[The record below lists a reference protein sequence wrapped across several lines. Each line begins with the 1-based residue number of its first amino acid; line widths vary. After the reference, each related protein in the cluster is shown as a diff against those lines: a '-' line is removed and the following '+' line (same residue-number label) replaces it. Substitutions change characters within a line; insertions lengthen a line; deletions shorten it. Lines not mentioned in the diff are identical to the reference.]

1 MSEVTFLELSER
13 SRSLESANHELRTL
27 NSDCM
32 ERLRTLELELKR
44 PIRPTNKQPHTNVP
58 DIYGPR
64 LDSSHKNADIVGLA
78 SLSSNASNPV
88 PSFADGQHQPYI
100 RSSGKSLDKH
110 VNTNDSENNNVVK
123 TLTKRCCDLEANV
136 LLLQKERELTEKRT
150 VALKKQI
157 EVRNEEIDRLRRV
170 VEGEMPLEKLGL
182 ETQQGHTD
190 RTIGQL
196 QSQVDLLQKR
206 NEELEKRM
214 FLRLDAISQSAFA
227 VSSRRERASQCDLL
241 KHPIDGKVDRCELA
255 ELLDN
260 FEKTSSQ
267 FLSRTDELVNCE
279 KKMVLEIERLKRLV
293 PPPKKPTQPVKRR
306 AMRAAIKKP
315 PSPSPTAVTG
325 TNTAATTAKQMPD
338 DNEPPIKEY
347 VEGLLA
353 DRETLRAQMDYLN
366 RSLRRW
372 FTTGAAFITATDD
385 TTGGD
390 NQNAHTQSVYLD
402 APNGDREE
410 KEALVGLESTSEMLK
425 ALLKATESERD
436 YYIRRTE
443 ELQAEVSRLTYLSSH
458 HCHHGQSAVYISPKN
473 DAEFETVR
481 QERDELQVALNQFEQ
496 NLIKIQSEA
505 RSLRSERDQLLL
517 EREKA
522 QKSEASS
529 KRPTFFTGLTG
540 SEHAQTLDYQW
551 KNSAVSNPDGS
562 QRVKASTETGG
573 LSQHSCDEQQQLR
586 EEISAL
592 QMAVADSRT
601 QLEASQRHNNELEL
615 QVEQL
620 KCKLEQMT
628 SRKEEAEKLKE
639 QLQAA
644 LVQTNARNS
653 SLVSELAMRK
663 NMCNEALRGK
673 QLSDAMVAE
682 AQRDLQSLNARVME
696 LDTEIRCSHEEVSR
710 LRKVASQ
717 LDAEKDALQA
727 SLDDRTEDLV
737 TLKRDLEQRT
747 QLFEENKQYLNG
759 VELRLR
765 QVTAMAAER
774 DREVQTLS
782 ERLREA
788 ETSSQVVSR
797 SRDISEGKYAKAKDD
812 IAVLG
817 NEVESLKTHLQAVKN
832 ENNDLHCR
840 LAEALQNVSS
850 SDQALDVKLKE
861 HKDFSLSKE
870 FEAMSKRNVEL
881 ERTLAEVEEALQ
893 GKEAAVRD
901 HIDRAQKA
909 EFAALNAKR
918 ERVIAE
924 EKCARLSTAAEK
936 AESRVQELDGEV
948 AEVRRDL
955 AATRDLAGALQAR
968 LDSTAGQAVTAASDL
983 TAKLAECE
991 RKLRDALDETAH
1003 QREIVQQLELLLAV
1017 ARENQTRLQASLDR
1031 KTEECERLRKDTRS
1045 TYQAVGVAATE
1056 ALRLHNQFTTHL
1068 RHAGSTGATTTSVTQ
1083 TAVPSAGGKDHPLL
1097 FYKPLHP
1104 TPSTGS
1110 TVSLPL
1116 ESNHVV
1122 TAVSSA
1128 TTTPRESPTCH
1139 PVSSGHTEF
1148 GAQDRFRPLKGY
1160 LLFLPSSD
1168 AGIQESQV
1176 LIRSKSTP
1184 SIIEAD
1190 LASSSA
1196 PHSREGLFKG
1206 IATYMS
1212 RSMNRYKH
1220 GCFHFSG
1227 CLDGRPIEDGNGDDG
1242 KRTHTYLVE
1251 DMPSSTIALRW
1262 FCKNALLEP
1271 GKSSSWQAQ
1280 IGSSRVEEFVGPGM
1294 WVTGW
1299 GVDGGI
1305 CEPVVSGRHGD
1316 CHAAAMVYVCE
1327 IACVGS
1333 EGVLISNICTGERES
1348 VRLGGV

>member
-1 MSEVTFLELSER
+1 I
-13 SRSLESANHELRTL
+13 
-27 NSDCM
+27 C
-32 ERLRTLELELKR
+32 
-44 PIRPTNKQPHTNVP
+44 
-58 DIYGPR
+58 GPR
-64 LDSSHKNADIVGLA
+64 LDSSHKNADLVGLA

-88 PSFADGQHQPYI
+88 PSCADSQHQPYVC
-100 RSSGKSLDKH
+100 SSGKSLDEH
-110 VNTNDSENNNVVK
+110 LNTDDSE
-123 TLTKRCCDLEANV
+123 
-136 LLLQKERELTEKRT
+136 
-150 VALKKQI
+150 I
-157 EVRNEEIDRLRRV
+157 EVRNEEIGRLRRV

-267 FLSRTDELVNCE
+267 FLSRTDELVNCGNLLATFKE

-315 PSPSPTAVTG
+315 PSPSPTAVTD
-325 TNTAATTAKQMPD
+325 TNTAATTAKQIPD
-338 DNEPPIKEY
+338 DNGPPTKEY
-347 VEGLLA
+347 IEGLLA
-353 DRETLRAQMDYLN
+353 DRETLRAQMEYLN

-372 FTTGAAFITATDD
+372 FTTDAAFITATDD
-385 TTGGD
+385 TTGGG

-410 KEALVGLESTSEMLK
+410 NEAPAGLEFTSEVQ
-425 ALLKATESERD
+425 SERD

-443 ELQAEVSRLTYLSSH
+443 ELQAEVSRLTHLSSH
-458 HCHHGQSAVYISPKN
+458 HYHHGQSAVYISPKN

-496 NLIKIQSEA
+496 NLLKIQSEA

-540 SEHAQTLDYQW
+540 SEHAQTFDHRW

-562 QRVKASTETGG
+562 QRVRASTETGG
-573 LSQHSCDEQQQLR
+573 LSQNSCNEQQQLR
-586 EEISAL
+586 KEISAL
-592 QMAVADSRT
+592 QMAVADSLT
-601 QLEASQRHNNELEL
+601 QLEASQRHTNELEL

-663 NMCNEALRGK
+663 NMCSEALRGK
-673 QLSDAMVAE
+673 QLSDSMVAE

-696 LDTEIRCSHEEVSR
+696 LDAEIRCSHEEVSR

-782 ERLREA
+782 ERLHEA

-797 SRDISEGKYAKAKDD
+797 SRDISEEKYAKAKDD

-861 HKDFSLSKE
+861 HKDLLVQYGSLSKE

-881 ERTLAEVEEALQ
+881 ERTLVEVEEALQ

-1003 QREIVQQLELLLAV
+1003 QREVVQQLELLLAV
-1017 ARENQTRLQASLDR
+1017 ARENQARLQASLDR

-1045 TYQAVGVAATE
+1045 TYQAVGVATTE
-1056 ALRLHNQFTTHL
+1056 ALKLHNQFTTHL

-1083 TAVPSAGGKDHPLL
+1083 TAVPSAGGKDHSLL

-1128 TTTPRESPTCH
+1128 TTTPRESPTRH
-1139 PVSSGHTEF
+1139 PVPSG
-1148 GAQDRFRPLKGY
+1148 
-1160 LLFLPSSD
+1160 
-1168 AGIQESQV
+1168 
-1176 LIRSKSTP
+1176 
-1184 SIIEAD
+1184 
-1190 LASSSA
+1190 
-1196 PHSREGLFKG
+1196 
-1206 IATYMS
+1206 
-1212 RSMNRYKH
+1212 
-1220 GCFHFSG
+1220 
-1227 CLDGRPIEDGNGDDG
+1227 
-1242 KRTHTYLVE
+1242 
-1251 DMPSSTIALRW
+1251 
-1262 FCKNALLEP
+1262 
-1271 GKSSSWQAQ
+1271 
-1280 IGSSRVEEFVGPGM
+1280 
-1294 WVTGW
+1294 
-1299 GVDGGI
+1299 
-1305 CEPVVSGRHGD
+1305 
-1316 CHAAAMVYVCE
+1316 
-1327 IACVGS
+1327 
-1333 EGVLISNICTGERES
+1333 
-1348 VRLGGV
+1348 